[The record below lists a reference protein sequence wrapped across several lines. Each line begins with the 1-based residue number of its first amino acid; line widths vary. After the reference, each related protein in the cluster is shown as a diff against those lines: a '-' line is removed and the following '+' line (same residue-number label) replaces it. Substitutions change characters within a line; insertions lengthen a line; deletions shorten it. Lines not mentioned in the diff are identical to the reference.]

1 MTPGARVSAAI
12 EILDLLEETQEATNV
27 VINSYFRKRRYAG
40 SKDRRAVTNRTY
52 DVLRHLARLDWL
64 IEKADLEVSSRLRLI
79 ASICLDEDVEVDA
92 VFTGQAHSPAALS
105 KTEQAFVAQGI
116 SIDTPEM
123 PFDVA
128 SEIPSWIAPDLMV
141 SLGDRTESEFEALN
155 QTAPVD
161 LRTNIL
167 KTNRDALKQALE
179 EEGMVLTPSQYS
191 PMGLRLDAP
200 TGLQNTDAFKE
211 GEFEIQDEGS
221 QLASLLCD
229 VQPGMAVADV
239 CAGAGGKS
247 LALAAIMKG
256 QGLIDACDI
265 SSSRLSRMGGR
276 LTRSSTEI
284 VRSHVVGKEGEDW
297 FAQHQSGYDRVL
309 VDAPCSGSGTWRRDP
324 ASKWRLTPENLETYK
339 IQQAEILSQS
349 AILVKSEGRLIYV
362 TCSLLAQEGED
373 QISHFLANTP
383 GFKVMDA
390 EEIWSNILTLPFPG
404 PGPFLRLS
412 PAKTKTDGF
421 FIAILEFGA

>member
-52 DVLRHLARLDWL
+52 NVLRHLARLDWS

-211 GEFEIQDEGS
+211 GDFEIQDEGS

-256 QGLIDACDI
+256 QGLVDACDI

-284 VRSHVVGKEGEDW
+284 VRSHVLRKEGDDW
-297 FAQHQSGYDRVL
+297 FAQHQ
-309 VDAPCSGSGTWRRDP
+309 
-324 ASKWRLTPENLETYK
+324 
-339 IQQAEILSQS
+339 
-349 AILVKSEGRLIYV
+349 
-362 TCSLLAQEGED
+362 
-373 QISHFLANTP
+373 
-383 GFKVMDA
+383 
-390 EEIWSNILTLPFPG
+390 
-404 PGPFLRLS
+404 
-412 PAKTKTDGF
+412 
-421 FIAILEFGA
+421 

>member
-1 MTPGARVSAAI
+1 
-12 EILDLLEETQEATNV
+12 
-27 VINSYFRKRRYAG
+27 
-40 SKDRRAVTNRTY
+40 
-52 DVLRHLARLDWL
+52 
-64 IEKADLEVSSRLRLI
+64 
-79 ASICLDEDVEVDA
+79 
-92 VFTGQAHSPAALS
+92 
-105 KTEQAFVAQGI
+105 
-116 SIDTPEM
+116 
-123 PFDVA
+123 
-128 SEIPSWIAPDLMV
+128 
-141 SLGDRTESEFEALN
+141 
-155 QTAPVD
+155 
-161 LRTNIL
+161 
-167 KTNRDALKQALE
+167 
-179 EEGMVLTPSQYS
+179 
-191 PMGLRLDAP
+191 
-200 TGLQNTDAFKE
+200 
-211 GEFEIQDEGS
+211 
-221 QLASLLCD
+221 
-229 VQPGMAVADV
+229 MAVADV

-256 QGLIDACDI
+256 QGLVDACDI

-324 ASKWRLTPENLETYK
+324 ASKWRLTHENLETYK
-339 IQQAEILSQS
+339 TQQAEILSQS
-349 AILVKSEGRLIYV
+349 AILVKSGGRLIYV

>member
-1 MTPGARVSAAI
+1 
-12 EILDLLEETQEATNV
+12 
-27 VINSYFRKRRYAG
+27 
-40 SKDRRAVTNRTY
+40 
-52 DVLRHLARLDWL
+52 
-64 IEKADLEVSSRLRLI
+64 
-79 ASICLDEDVEVDA
+79 
-92 VFTGQAHSPAALS
+92 
-105 KTEQAFVAQGI
+105 
-116 SIDTPEM
+116 
-123 PFDVA
+123 
-128 SEIPSWIAPDLMV
+128 
-141 SLGDRTESEFEALN
+141 
-155 QTAPVD
+155 
-161 LRTNIL
+161 
-167 KTNRDALKQALE
+167 
-179 EEGMVLTPSQYS
+179 
-191 PMGLRLDAP
+191 MGLRLDAP

-211 GEFEIQDEGS
+211 GDFEIQDEGS

-256 QGLIDACDI
+256 QGLVDACDI

-339 IQQAEILSQS
+339 IQQAAILSQA
-349 AILVKSEGRLIYV
+349 AILVKSGGRLIYV